1 MKRMINKN
9 AIEIKLLCKALCA
22 ILVVLYCALFTACGI
37 AVPGSAGKPGSIG
50 EPGSAGEQGGI
61 RDEDDFEE
69 KAVKIFEWEPTDREV
84 TLRFYKDAPNVPYMG
99 IGEYFDL
106 MLGGG
111 LTVTEQLGG
120 KYLLTNA
127 AGATAEVDTGNG
139 IVAIPMRQR
148 EANAALSG
156 TATFR

>member
-37 AVPGSAGKPGSIG
+37 AVPGSAGKPGS
-50 EPGSAGEQGGI
+50 AGEQGSI

-111 LTVTEQLGG
+111 LTVTEQPGG

-127 AGATAEVDTGNG
+127 ADATAEVDTVNG
-139 IVAIPMRQR
+139 IVARR
-148 EANAALSG
+148 HSG
-156 TATFR
+156 GRHGERDRGYG